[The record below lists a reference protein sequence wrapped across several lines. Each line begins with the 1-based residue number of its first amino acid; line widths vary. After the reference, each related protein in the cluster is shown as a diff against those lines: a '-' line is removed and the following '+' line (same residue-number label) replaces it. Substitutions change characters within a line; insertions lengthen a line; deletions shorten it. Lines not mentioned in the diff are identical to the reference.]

1 MRTVLNIFIVLF
13 LFLISCNSTENSSI
27 AYVFKGEVISVA
39 DFKIRYN
46 LWLRQNGLNDSGD
59 LRKSFLFNELSEKL
73 LYENGIKEGVENIP
87 EVRMEIEAFRKK
99 TIVKY
104 TKKRIKQEIYSI
116 DDEAVRTFYSEN
128 KDSFIRDKLYRL
140 YAVRVDSKKKS
151 EEILEQLR
159 NGANIRMISAR
170 YSTDETLS
178 RDNGDWGL
186 YSEDVM
192 DDLWKKDIVAG
203 LPGEIFGPYHD
214 ADNYYTIIEIAGFA
228 YKRHLSFNLAYPLII
243 EHLINAQGSEKWDK
257 YRDIMIKEYG
267 AKINTE
273 NLNWEQ

>member
-1 MRTVLNIFIVLF
+1 MKRFLMIFAVAFF
-13 LFLISCNSTENSSI
+13 LQNGCNSTDDSSI
-27 AYVFKGEVISVA
+27 IYVFKGEVTSVS
-39 DFKIRYN
+39 DFKVRYN
-46 LWLRQNGLNDSGD
+46 LWLRQSGLNDSGE

-87 EVRMEIEAFRKK
+87 EVRMKIEAFRKK
-99 TIVKY
+99 TIIEFA
-104 TKKRIKQEIYSI
+104 KKRIKQEIYSI
-116 DDEAVRTFYSEN
+116 DDEAVRKFYSEN
-128 KDSFIRDKLYRL
+128 KEMFLRDKLYRL
-140 YAVRVDSKKKS
+140 YAVRVTGKKNA

-159 NGANIRMISAR
+159 NGANIRIISAR
-170 YSTDETLS
+170 YTNDEILA
-178 RDNGDWGL
+178 RNNGDWGL
-186 YSEDVM
+186 FSEDVM
-192 DDLWKKDIVAG
+192 DELWKKDIVAG

-243 EHLINAQGSEKWDK
+243 EHLINAQGSEKWDG

-273 NLNWEQ
+273 NLNWE

>member
-1 MRTVLNIFIVLF
+1 LKTVLNFFIVLF
-13 LFLISCNSTENSSI
+13 LFFISCNSTENSNI
-27 AYVFKGEVISVA
+27 VYVFKGEVTSVS

-59 LRKSFLFNELSEKL
+59 LRKSFLFNELSEKM

-87 EVRMEIEAFRKK
+87 EVRMKIEAFRKK
-99 TIVKY
+99 TIIEF
-104 TKKRIKQEIYSI
+104 TKKRTRQEIYSI
-116 DDEAVRTFYSEN
+116 DDEAVRKFYSEN
-128 KDSFIRDKLYRL
+128 KDQFMRDKLYRL
-140 YAVRVDSKKKS
+140 YSVRLDSKKDAD
-151 EEILEQLR
+151 EILNQLR

-178 RDNGDWGL
+178 RNNGEWDL
-186 YSEDVM
+186 FSEDVM
-192 DDLWKKDIVAG
+192 DELWKKDIVSG

-243 EHLINAQGSEKWDK
+243 EHLINTQGSEKWDQ
-257 YRDIMIKEYG
+257 YRNIMIKEYG

-273 NLNWEQ
+273 NLNWE

>member
-1 MRTVLNIFIVLF
+1 MIFAVAFF
-13 LFLISCNSTENSSI
+13 LQNGCSSTDDSSI
-27 AYVFKGEVISVA
+27 VYVFKGEVISVS
-39 DFKIRYN
+39 DFKVRYN
-46 LWLRQNGLNDSGD
+46 LWLRQSGLNDSKE

-87 EVRMEIEAFRKK
+87 EVRMKIEAFRKK
-99 TIVKY
+99 TIIEFA
-104 TKKRIKQEIYSI
+104 KKRIKQEIYSI
-116 DDEAVRTFYSEN
+116 DDEAVRRFYSEN
-128 KDSFIRDKLYRL
+128 KDMFMRDKLFRL
-140 YAVRVDSKKKS
+140 YAVRVTGKKNA

-159 NGANIRMISAR
+159 NGANIRIISAR
-170 YSTDETLS
+170 YTNDEILA
-178 RDNGDWGL
+178 RNNGDWGL
-186 YSEDVM
+186 FSEDVM
-192 DDLWKKDIVAG
+192 DELWKKDIVAG

-243 EHLINAQGSEKWDK
+243 EHLINAQGSEKWDG

-273 NLNWEQ
+273 NLNWE

>member
-1 MRTVLNIFIVLF
+1 VLF
-13 LFLISCNSTENSSI
+13 LFFISCNSTENSNI
-27 AYVFKGEVISVA
+27 VYVFKGEVTSVS

-59 LRKSFLFNELSEKL
+59 LRKSFLFNELSEKM

-87 EVRMEIEAFRKK
+87 EVRMKIEAFRKK
-99 TIVKY
+99 TIIEF
-104 TKKRIKQEIYSI
+104 TKKRTRQEIYSI
-116 DDEAVRTFYSEN
+116 DDEAVRKFYSEN
-128 KDSFIRDKLYRL
+128 KDQFMRDKLYRL
-140 YAVRVDSKKKS
+140 YSVRLDSKKDAD
-151 EEILEQLR
+151 EILNQLR

-178 RDNGDWGL
+178 RNNGEWDL
-186 YSEDVM
+186 FSEDVM
-192 DDLWKKDIVAG
+192 DELWKKDIVSG

-243 EHLINAQGSEKWDK
+243 EHLINTQGSEKWDQ

-273 NLNWEQ
+273 NLNWE